1 MPDEKLLV
9 VNDVLPLGKPNP
21 IRFRLLFD
29 PLTPTFAWGKID
41 APAMTASSPR
51 ANESFLLKEEKYF
64 QNASTAAQTVAKT
77 SWDRYQSGVQGIFD
91 TLESQRRAFDAESRL
106 LSTRR
111 ERISNRINLF
121 LALGI
126 PALPIEP

>member
-1 MPDEKLLV
+1 M

-51 ANESFLLKEEKYF
+51 ASVCSAMANRLGFALH
-64 QNASTAAQTVAKT
+64 AA
-77 SWDRYQSGVQGIFD
+77 
-91 TLESQRRAFDAESRL
+91 
-106 LSTRR
+106 
-111 ERISNRINLF
+111 
-121 LALGI
+121 
-126 PALPIEP
+126 